1 MRTEARPIK
10 GADAG
15 GGPVVAEA
23 VDTFDNLRFGVVF
36 GDGRVGARFVVP
48 GADVAPGRF

>member
-1 MRTEARPIK
+1 MWIEARPIK

-36 GDGRVGARFVVP
+36 GDGRVGTRFVIP
-48 GADVAPGRF
+48 GANVAPGRF